1 MYIKRKIEDQIEKYL
16 GTREIIAVV
25 GPRQCGK
32 TTLFENIYKTLK
44 KAVFVT
50 FEDQK
55 ILNLFEKNIDQFIVE
70 YVKGNSYIFIDEFQY
85 AKNGGKN
92 LKFIFDT
99 YNIKIF

>member
-16 GTREIIAVV
+16 KTREIIAVV

-32 TTLFENIYKTLK
+32 TTLLENIYRTLE

-85 AKNGGKN
+85 AKNGGEKLKIIFFFFYIKN
-92 LKFIFDT
+92 F
-99 YNIKIF
+99 